1 MMNAGSPVVYVPLS
15 VLQPEH
21 VRQLQLHQEASCR
34 RQAWWL
40 STRERY
46 SSSKAPSSSLRP
58 VADNNSVQNGAVN
71 ARSGEA
77 TRLLPAVVSSPPVE
91 LQQEISAAIEA
102 PLNTTPCTIASQMIK
117 TSETHPIK

>member
-1 MMNAGSPVVYVPLS
+1 MMHAGSPIVYVPLS

-40 STRERY
+40 SIRERD
-46 SSSKAPSSSLRP
+46 SSSKAPSTSLRP
-58 VADNNSVQNGAVN
+58 AAVNNTVPNGAAN

-77 TRLLPAVVSSPPVE
+77 SRVLPAVVSSPPAE
-91 LQQEISAAIEA
+91 LQREISAAIEA
-102 PLNTTPCTIASQMIK
+102 PLNTTPCTIASQMMK